1 MQMQICRCKY
11 ADKKKNLWVLAVI
24 LILSR
29 REAGKAALAFGTAP
43 LQEGLFLLW
52 VGQ

>member
-11 ADKKKNLWVLAVI
+11 ADKNLWVLAVI